1 MLRLARNCV
10 LLVVLLVLG
19 LAVAGRSSNAVIL
32 DNDPVPTCPPGEVFD
47 SGAGQCAT
55 DMTRVSD
62 ADLMANAK
70 RLIDLE
76 RFAEARALLDAVRQ
90 KNSARYFNY
99 RGFVTRKLGDAE
111 GSLVFYRRAL
121 VLDPYYAEAREYL
134 GEAYL
139 MLGRIAEAEEEL
151 AQIARICGVQCEP
164 YLELSE
170 ALAEAKGR

>member
-1 MLRLARNCV
+1 MLRLPRNCV
-10 LLVVLLVLG
+10 LTVILLVWC
-19 LAVAGRSSNAVIL
+19 LAMAARPSNAVIL
-32 DNDPVPTCPPGEVFD
+32 EADAVPTCPPGEVFD

-55 DMTRVSD
+55 DMARVSD

-70 RLIDLE
+70 RRIDEE
-76 RFAEARALLDAVRQ
+76 RFAEARALLDAVSH

-99 RGFVTRKLGDAE
+99 RGFVTRKLGDPE
-111 GSLVFYRRAL
+111 GALIHYRRAL
-121 VLDPYYAEAREYL
+121 ILDPHYAEAREYL

-151 AQIARICGVQCEP
+151 VQIGRICGVQCEP
-164 YLELSE
+164 YQELRE

>member
-1 MLRLARNCV
+1 MWARRSSVLTMV
-10 LLVVLLVLG
+10 LLAWG
-19 LAVAGRSSNAVIL
+19 LAMVARPSLAVIIEAEPAPEC
-32 DNDPVPTCPPGEVFD
+32 PVGQLFD
-47 SGAGQCAT
+47 TGAGQCVT
-55 DMTRVSD
+55 DMTRLTD
-62 ADLMANAK
+62 ADRMANAK
-70 RLIDLE
+70 RLIDLD
-76 RFAEARALLDAVRQ
+76 RFAEARLLLDAVEQ

-99 RGFVTRKLGDAE
+99 RGFVTRKLGDPE
-111 GSLVFYRRAL
+111 GALVFYRRAL

-164 YLELSE
+164 YQELSE

>member
-1 MLRLARNCV
+1 MLKLPRNWVLIAV
-10 LLVVLLVLG
+10 LLVWG
-19 LAVAGRSSNAVIL
+19 LAVAARPSNAVIIEA
-32 DNDPVPTCPPGEVFD
+32 DPVPTCPPGEVFD
-47 SGAGQCAT
+47 SGAGQCAA

-70 RLIDLE
+70 RRIDEE
-76 RFAEARALLDAVRQ
+76 RFEEARALLDAVRQ

-99 RGFVTRKLGDAE
+99 RGFVTRKLGDPE
-111 GSLVFYRRAL
+111 GALVFYRRAL
-121 VLDPYYAEAREYL
+121 VLDPHYAEAREYL

-164 YLELSE
+164 YQELSE